1 MCKTNS
7 PLSSIAGSV
16 IDAGVYSAKST
27 TSCSSESLQQA
38 QEEITVDVLQ
48 LLADQYGFRPLGL
61 SRSYSAES
69 CDQVA
74 EANPDS
80 MSGLYWISNEED
92 PVQLQCNF

>member
-1 MCKTNS
+1 M
-7 PLSSIAGSV
+7 
-16 IDAGVYSAKST
+16 IDAGVYSAIST
-27 TSCSSESLQQA
+27 TSCLSFQQA
-38 QEEITVDVLQ
+38 QEEAIVDVLQ
-48 LLADQYGFRPLGL
+48 LLTDQYGVRPLGL

-80 MSGLYWISNEED
+80 MSGLYWISNGED